1 MFLTKYNPNR
11 TFDAMFDSLF
21 PMVRSSE
28 PGEDREA
35 FRMPLVNINEND
47 AGYVIT
53 MELPGVEKKD
63 VDVSVDG
70 KELVVTAERAEKV
83 ESEGLLRREIHSE
96 KYKRSF
102 TLGDTIDAESI
113 KAKLENGVLKITL
126 SRKPES
132 VGRKVDVS

>member
-1 MFLTKYNPNR
+1 MFMTKYNPNR
-11 TFDAMFDSLF
+11 TFDTMFDSLF
-21 PMVRSSE
+21 PMVGSCK
-28 PGEDREA
+28 PGSDCER
-35 FRMPLVNINEND
+35 FRTPLVNINEND
-47 AGYVIT
+47 QGYVIT

-63 VDVSVDG
+63 IEVSIEG
-70 KELVVTAERAEKV
+70 KELVVTAERSEKV

-113 KAKLENGVLKITL
+113 TAKLENGILKVTL
-126 SRKPES
+126 SRKPEA